1 MRNIISVAAFAVAA
15 LLPIASLA
23 AMVDASLIPDGTYLV
38 KVEKV
43 VDASHIQVA
52 LVHSGL
58 ESTLGATGSANFG
71 SIKPNDMLK
80 IAVVKGQ
87 IPSFSRQ

>member
-1 MRNIISVAAFAVAA
+1 MRNLISIAAFALAA
-15 LLPIASLA
+15 VLPISGLA

-43 VDASHIQVA
+43 VDASHIQVS

-58 ESTLGATGSANFG
+58 ESTLAAAGSVNFG
-71 SIKPNDMLK
+71 SVKQDDMLK
-80 IAVVKGQ
+80 VSIVKGKVPVFAPQ
-87 IPSFSRQ
+87 